1 MRTQIDGS
9 EGAPVYRQIADSIKH
24 QVALGVLEQGERLP
38 TIRQLAENW
47 QVDRNTALRAYRVLD
62 REGVISLEHGRGTF
76 VRATAH
82 HPQVTRHRRARL
94 ELLMDES
101 IGQALSLG
109 YAPDEIQAAFQE
121 LMTGWMRARK
131 RGGGFDHATSSQER
145 RS

>member
-1 MRTQIDGS
+1 MRAQVDGG

-24 QVALGVLEQGERLP
+24 QVALGVLAQGERLP
-38 TIRQLAENW
+38 TIRQLAQNW

-76 VRATAH
+76 VRAAAH

-101 IGQALSLG
+101 IGRALSLG
-109 YAPDEIQAAFQE
+109 YPPAEIEAAFQKH
-121 LMTGWMRARK
+121 MTGWVRARK
-131 RGGGFDHATSSQER
+131 RSGKP
-145 RS
+145 